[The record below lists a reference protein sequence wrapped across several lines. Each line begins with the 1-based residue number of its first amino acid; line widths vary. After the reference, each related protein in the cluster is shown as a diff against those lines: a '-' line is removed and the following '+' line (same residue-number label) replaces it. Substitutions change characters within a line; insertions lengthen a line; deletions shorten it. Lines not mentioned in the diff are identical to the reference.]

1 MSSDRTMPRVLDV
14 SDVKRMENGAHDHQC
29 GGANPRD
36 RVMTLVSSTNA
47 TAASLATRDALLVR
61 VLTLLNES
69 TDMHATLQQILDLIQ
84 AALTSRMGEVWLGN
98 GETRDVELECS
109 STALDSAAAAFGAA
123 GRTLGIGPGPIVVGR
138 AMKSGRGS
146 MAPPSTSGEPSERGA
161 EIVAAGVRCIATF
174 PIRGA
179 DGVLGVLV
187 AFQASTDRPTKGL
200 LNAVQAACR
209 QMGLFIDRR
218 RAEVAL
224 HASAMELSALASTNS
239 LTGLKNRREF
249 DRALRTIPRQPFA
262 ILSLDVDGLKT
273 INDTEGHAAGD
284 AMLRLVGHTLGLL
297 VRGWDVMA
305 RVGGDEFAAL
315 LPEVGVPGAE
325 VVAERMRAAMH
336 ALLLPSGPARI
347 TVGWSAAPA
356 GADPVSVWQK
366 ADESLYRAKKGG
378 GDRVVGLAY
387 QTGESWRHRRAILHR
402 RHHTRAEWRSAHDD
416 VSADCESHRR
426 NGPGL

>member
-1 MSSDRTMPRVLDV
+1 MGAVRWRHRPR
-14 SDVKRMENGAHDHQC
+14 A
-29 GGANPRD
+29 ANPLSAAQRSLQ
-36 RVMTLVSSTNA
+36 REF
-47 TAASLATRDALLVR
+47 AAS
-61 VLTLLNES
+61 
-69 TDMHATLQQILDLIQ
+69 
-84 AALTSRMGEVWLGN
+84 
-98 GETRDVELECS
+98 
-109 STALDSAAAAFGAA
+109 
-123 GRTLGIGPGPIVVGR
+123 
-138 AMKSGRGS
+138 
-146 MAPPSTSGEPSERGA
+146 
-161 EIVAAGVRCIATF
+161 ATF

-284 AMLRLVGHTLGLL
+284 AMLRLVGHTLELL

-366 ADESLYRAKKGG
+366 ADKSLYRAKKGG

-387 QTGESWRHRRAILHR
+387 QTGESRRHRRAILHR